1 MNYKDLIS
9 SIVLTL
15 EVLSGLMEQKDT
27 LQQNNAEDEIILTY
41 LAETC
46 LHLYYYLFHILNS
59 FVCVMEGTTSF
70 LVVVVALFFF
80 GSFACIIIFCFQ
92 CWSSESVNLYWFFVQ
107 YWLNS
112 YSLDGSCING
122 YHVSSL
128 SLFFVLFPFSLLF
141 LL

>member
-9 SIVLTL
+9 YIVLTL
-15 EVLSGLMEQKDT
+15 EALCGLMEQKDT

-59 FVCVMEGTTSF
+59 FVYVMGGTTDF

-80 GSFACIIIFCFQ
+80 PSFAFIIIYYSQ
-92 CWSSESVNLYWFFVQ
+92 C
-107 YWLNS
+107 
-112 YSLDGSCING
+112 
-122 YHVSSL
+122 
-128 SLFFVLFPFSLLF
+128 
-141 LL
+141 